1 MKTFLRENKTGVKT
15 EFITSVEYCK
25 TSSGFNFKFSCHDSK
40 LFSAGNKDND
50 PIFKGDVVE
59 VFMCTGGD
67 LSEYYE
73 LEVAPNGT
81 IFFALIKNDG
91 KDITPTYLEKTFT
104 SEVTITEKGYDCEIF
119 IPFESVNYKEDVPVK
134 FNAFRIETEGGIP
147 DKNLISLNPTLC
159 STFHK
164 PEKFIEFND

>member
-1 MKTFLRENKTGVKT
+1 MRAFLKENILGKDSAFTT
-15 EFITSVEYCK
+15 EIYYSKSE
-25 TSSGFNFKFSCHDSK
+25 SGFNFKFICHDSK

-81 IFFALIKNDG
+81 VFFALIKNDG
-91 KDITPTYLEKTFT
+91 KNLMTTYLEKTFT
-104 SEVTITEKGYDCEIF
+104 SEVTITEKGYNCEIF
-119 IPFESVNYKEDVPVK
+119 IPFMKIVLQKGLTK
-134 FNAFRIETEGGIP
+134 R
-147 DKNLISLNPTLC
+147 
-159 STFHK
+159 
-164 PEKFIEFND
+164 